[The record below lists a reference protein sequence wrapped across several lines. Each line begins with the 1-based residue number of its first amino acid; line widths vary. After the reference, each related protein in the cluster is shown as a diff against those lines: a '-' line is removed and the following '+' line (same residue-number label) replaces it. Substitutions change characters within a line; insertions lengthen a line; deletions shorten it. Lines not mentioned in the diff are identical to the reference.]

1 MPVFPFQCSLRV
13 NIVNGEWPARSCQA
27 YCRAATH
34 LTQTHYSSP
43 QHFHLSF
50 DIPLRSTYTA
60 PPIRSEEHTSELQS
74 LMRTSYAVFCLKT
87 NKLTQPVRLYL
98 HNPEDTD
105 ITHKY
110 IT

>member
-1 MPVFPFQCSLRV
+1 MVGVDDQDDDNVGIPRDFGAIDGDRRHKMPVFPFQCSLRV

-50 DIPLRSTYTA
+50 DIAFRSTSTA
-60 PPIRSEEHTSELQS
+60 PSTRFPSVGPVRSQEHT
-74 LMRTSYAVFCLKT
+74 
-87 NKLTQPVRLYL
+87 
-98 HNPEDTD
+98 
-105 ITHKY
+105 
-110 IT
+110 

>member
-50 DIPLRSTYTA
+50 DIAFRSTYTA
-60 PPIRSEEHTSELQS
+60 PSIRFPSVGQ
-74 LMRTSYAVFCLKT
+74 VFRCSF
-87 NKLTQPVRLYL
+87 R
-98 HNPEDTD
+98 PEDEELHGRD
-105 ITHKY
+105 GKSGGEGKGVEVSVE
-110 IT
+110 